1 MKTRNILIIEDEK
14 RNFNR
19 LQRLLMDID
28 PDYSIAGPLASIG
41 EGVEYL
47 GSHEAPDL
55 IFADIHL
62 ADGLS
67 FEIFRQVNVSSPI
80 IFTTAYD
87 EYAVQAFKYNSIDY
101 LLKPVDSE
109 ELREAI
115 SKAETYSRIP
125 ETPSPVNDYGKNL
138 NELLEMMRRSNYR
151 YRERFLIPGIDGYES
166 ISVNDISHIMLK
178 DRTVLAFMED
188 GRSKVVPFSLDDLE
202 SQLDPDKFFRANRQ
216 FLINIDSVRKVSF
229 YFNSRLLV
237 HLRNYQDTEVVV
249 SRERAAALKDWLNK

>member
-1 MKTRNILIIEDEK
+1 MKIRNILIIEDEK

-19 LQRLLMDID
+19 LQRLLTDID
-28 PDYSIAGPLASIG
+28 PDYSIDGPITSIG
-41 EGVEYL
+41 EGVDYL

-55 IFADIHL
+55 IFADIRL

-67 FEIFRQVNVSSPI
+67 FEIFRQVNAGSPI

-109 ELREAI
+109 ELCEAI
-115 SKAETYSRIP
+115 SKAETYSKAH
-125 ETPSPVNDYGKNL
+125 EAPSKKDYGENL
-138 NELLEMMRRSNYR
+138 KELLEMVKQSNSR
-151 YRERFLIPGIDGYES
+151 YRERFLISGIDGYES
-166 ISVNDISHIMLK
+166 ISVKDINHIMLK
-178 DRTVLAFMED
+178 DRTVLAFLED
-188 GRSKVVPFSLDDLE
+188 GRSKAVPFSLDDLE
-202 SQLDPDKFFRANRQ
+202 SQLDPAKFFRANRQ

-237 HLRNYQDTEVVV
+237 HLRNYPDTEVVV
-249 SRERAAALKDWLNK
+249 SRERATALKDWLNK